1 MNNALWLCL
10 QTNRLAFYQEPTAR
24 FFELAFR
31 PANTNVC
38 QKRKKKTTH
47 SFFIIHL
54 PLWTVRLKHTSKC
67 RRALFFNFILVF
79 FFFTCNSPH
88 HAYYLWSPGL
98 SSIHECIQSTQ
109 HIRLRL
115 GCFWLRSVSWHPVW
129 SEVPSSLLISAERS
143 PIHPSIWRI
152 ACGTF

>member
-1 MNNALWLCL
+1 MLSGFVCRPIGWPSTKNQQHVSLNWHLDQ
-10 QTNRLAFYQEPTAR
+10 QTQMFA
-24 FFELAFR
+24 
-31 PANTNVC
+31 
-38 QKRKKKTTH
+38 KKEKKNPTH

-67 RRALFFNFILVF
+67 RRALGFFGFF
-79 FFFTCNSPH
+79 FGFFFTCNSPH
-88 HAYYLWSPGL
+88 HGYYLWSPGL

>member
-1 MNNALWLCL
+1 MLSGFVCRPIGWPSTKNQQHVSLNWHLDQ
-10 QTNRLAFYQEPTAR
+10 QTQTFAKKE
-24 FFELAFR
+24 
-31 PANTNVC
+31 
-38 QKRKKKTTH
+38 KKKPTH

-54 PLWTVRLKHTSKC
+54 PLWTVRLKHTSKS
-67 RRALFFNFILVF
+67 RRALFFNFILVV

>member
-1 MNNALWLCL
+1 MLSGFVCRPIGWPSTKNQQHVSLNWHLDQ
-10 QTNRLAFYQEPTAR
+10 QTQMFA
-24 FFELAFR
+24 
-31 PANTNVC
+31 
-38 QKRKKKTTH
+38 KKEKKNPTH

-67 RRALFFNFILVF
+67 RRALGFFVF
-79 FFFTCNSPH
+79 CFGFFFTCNSPH
-88 HAYYLWSPGL
+88 HGYYLWSPGL

>member
-1 MNNALWLCL
+1 MLSGFVCRPIGWPSTKNQQHVSLNWHLDQ
-10 QTNRLAFYQEPTAR
+10 QTQMFA
-24 FFELAFR
+24 
-31 PANTNVC
+31 
-38 QKRKKKTTH
+38 KKEKKNPTH

-67 RRALFFNFILVF
+67 RRALFFFVVF
-79 FFFTCNSPH
+79 LFFFTCNSPH

>member
-1 MNNALWLCL
+1 MLSGFVCRPIGWPSTKNQQHVSLNWHLDQ
-10 QTNRLAFYQEPTAR
+10 QTQMFA
-24 FFELAFR
+24 
-31 PANTNVC
+31 
-38 QKRKKKTTH
+38 KKEKKNPTH

-67 RRALFFNFILVF
+67 RRALFFYFISV